1 MTTTAPKPAPLPRRD
16 TLAGRPADVRAPGR
30 TDRQDADDR
39 LDELHHR
46 RLHARRDREDDED
59 PAVP

>member
-1 MTTTAPKPAPLPRRD
+1 MVTTTAPRPATTARRD
-16 TLAGRPADVRAPGR
+16 AMARRPADVRAPGR

-46 RLHARRDREDDED
+46 RLHARRDREDDD
-59 PAVP
+59 LAGS